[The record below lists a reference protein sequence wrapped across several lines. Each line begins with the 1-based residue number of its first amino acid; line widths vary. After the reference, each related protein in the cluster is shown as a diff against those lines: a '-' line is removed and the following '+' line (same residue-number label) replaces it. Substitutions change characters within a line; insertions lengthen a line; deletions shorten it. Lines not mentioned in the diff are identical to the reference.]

1 MARRYGV
8 RVALGVLRSGEPHEA
23 DFSVLRGLDPRGLLL
38 DLGAHAGQSAASGL
52 AIQPGWR
59 VVSVEADP
67 AMRWP
72 LVAVA
77 VALRGRMRFRM
88 VGVGAEAGEC
98 VLCVPTCRGERIEG
112 EATFDEAGLREDPE
126 TAARL
131 EGLGWDGTQRIRVP
145 VTTVDALGVRPTA
158 IKLDLQGGE
167 LAALQGAVETLRAC
181 RPLVLME
188 NNRRSREVAA
198 LLAELGYRREGRFE
212 DLNVVFR
219 VNTSAT

>member
-8 RVALGVLRSGEPHEA
+8 RVALGVLRSGEPHEP
-23 DFSVLRGLDPRGLLL
+23 DFAVLAGLGERGVLL
-38 DLGAHAGQSAASGL
+38 DLGAHAGQSAASCL
-52 AIQPGWR
+52 AVRPGWR
-59 VVSVEADP
+59 VLSIEADP

-72 LVAVA
+72 LAAVA

-88 VGVGAEAGEC
+88 VGVGAQAGER

-112 EATFDEAGLREDPE
+112 EATFDEAGLHEDPE

-131 EGLGWDGTQRIRVP
+131 RRLGWDGTQRVRVP

-167 LAALQGAVETLRAC
+167 LAALQGARDTLRAC

-188 NNRRSREVAA
+188 NNRRSPEVAA
-198 LLAELGYRREGRFE
+198 LLEGLGYRREGRFE

-219 VNTSAT
+219 ASATS